1 MSNDKPY
8 TINVEVPT
16 PPLDT
21 KEPRTVPEILVKGL
35 VSLINS
41 VTRTVSSQLI
51 EGSTVDSNVD
61 ETNLLVDRSTTE
73 NLGDNVDSVVYQ
85 DSDS

>member
-35 VSLINS
+35 VSL
-41 VTRTVSSQLI
+41 TRTVSSQLI